1 MFKQVLFAQWLSA
14 RLALAVLSVLAFAL
28 PLISVFYGSDIATT
42 GRGSLGEWLVVTDRV
57 AQVLPFFA
65 VLVGALLGILA
76 WSPDLAGQHIYALSL
91 PLRRAVFV
99 SLRFG
104 AGTVLALIPSAA
116 LAAGAAIASMA
127 VRLPP
132 GVRAYPVEIS
142 VRFTLATLTVYAVIF
157 ALASA
162 SRRSQLVIIG
172 TICAAVLLDLALV
185 ALDASFSV
193 TGTTLTAL
201 VTWPGPLSIL
211 VGRWALF
218 DV

>member
-1 MFKQVLFAQWLSA
+1 VFKQVLFAQWLTS

-42 GRGSLGEWLVVTDRV
+42 GRAALGEWLIVTDRV

-76 WSPDLAGQHIYALSL
+76 WSPDLAGRHVYALSL
-91 PLRRAVFV
+91 PVPRAVFV

-142 VRFTLATLTVYAVIF
+142 VRFTLATLTVYAIIF

-162 SRRSQLVIIG
+162 SRRGQLAIIG
-172 TICAAVLLDLALV
+172 AICAAILLDLALL
-185 ALDASFSV
+185 AFGASFSV
-193 TGTTLTAL
+193 TAATLNAMI
-201 VTWPGPLSIL
+201 TWPGPLSIL